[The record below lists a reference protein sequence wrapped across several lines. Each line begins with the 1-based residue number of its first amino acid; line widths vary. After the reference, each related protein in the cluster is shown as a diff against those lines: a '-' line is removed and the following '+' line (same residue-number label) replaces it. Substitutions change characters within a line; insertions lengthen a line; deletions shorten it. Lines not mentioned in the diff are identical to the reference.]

1 MFNKRN
7 AAIGFIFVT
16 LLIDVTGFGII
27 IPVVPKL
34 IMDLTGKDM
43 SHAAQIGGLLMFAY
57 ALMQFLF
64 APVLGGLSDHY
75 GRRPILLVSLFGF
88 GLDYLL
94 TAFAPSIGWLFL
106 GRALAGI
113 MGSSFTTASAYI
125 AD

>member
-43 SHAAQIGGLLMFAY
+43 SHAARWGTADVCLCAY
-57 ALMQFLF
+57 AVSF
-64 APVLGGLSDHY
+64 APVLGGLSGSLTAA
-75 GRRPILLVSLFGF
+75 GRCFWYPCFGF

-113 MGSSFTTASAYI
+113 MGSSFRNRFCVHS
-125 AD
+125 